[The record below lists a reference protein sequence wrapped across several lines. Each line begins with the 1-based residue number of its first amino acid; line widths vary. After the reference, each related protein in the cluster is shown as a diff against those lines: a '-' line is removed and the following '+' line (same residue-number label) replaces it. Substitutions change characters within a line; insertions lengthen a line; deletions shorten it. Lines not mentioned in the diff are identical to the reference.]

1 MQRYNFQFTGQRF
14 YRIEGGRLAG
24 QLRDVAYQATT
35 TDFWGSMRVV
45 GGPQTYVLGGAFN
58 CGKAQPGQVA
68 RSATA
73 ARWRCSRAS
82 TSSTPS
88 RRRVDE
94 QLVASAGRRREGA
107 GRLQRR
113 RAGRLRGGELEANLR
128 WANNSLTTNGAMRSR
143 QVVVVSFV
151 DGGAGMAA
159 GTVARTG
166 NPDVEELVAASEQAA
181 HDAGPAEDAVPLI
194 ASGPAGERRQVPA
207 TGTPTR
213 GDLDR
218 GVRRVRAGAGGGL
231 RRRPRPRRPAVRLR
245 RALHD
250 HDLPRHLDG
259 PAAAARPAHRP
270 GRAQRQEHHYSRSVW
285 AGVGTRDFRDVS
297 VADLAAD
304 VERRLGW
311 AQRRVEPAA
320 GRYETVL
327 PPSAVSDLMLYAY
340 WTMEARDADEGRNV
354 YAARAAATASATGWP
369 SLPLTLRSDPH
380 EPGLEACPFQVVSGS
395 SGSASVFDNGMAT
408 PAVDW
413 ISGGV
418 LTNLIRPRAWAL
430 KTTAPATAA
439 VDNLVLEQP
448 GATASLDEMVAATD
462 RGLLLTTLWYIREV
476 DPQTLLLT
484 GLTRDGVFL
493 VEGGEV
499 TGAVNNFRF
508 NESPVDLLGRI
519 TEVGRTE
526 RTLPR
531 EWSDWF
537 TRAAM
542 PAVRVPGL
550 QHEQRQPGQLSRVA
564 RRAPGS
570 SFTHPTAPLPQ
581 QSHPHRRFHQVSAVP
596 PTAPRKP

>member
-1 MQRYNFQFTGQRF
+1 MSWSRPQDVV
-14 YRIEGGRLAG
+14 EKALAASTA
-24 QLRDVAYQATT
+24 D
-35 TDFWGSMRVV
+35 
-45 GGPQTYVLGGAFN
+45 
-58 CGKAQPGQVA
+58 GQVA
-68 RSATA
+68 FVVE
-73 ARWRCSRAS
+73 
-82 TSSTPS
+82 SS
-88 RRRVDE
+88 
-94 QLVASAGRRREGA
+94 
-107 GRLQRR
+107 
-113 RAGRLRGGELEANLR
+113 EANLR

-181 HDAGPAEDAVPLI
+181 RDAGPAEDAVPLI
-194 ASGPAGERRQVPA
+194 GPGP
-207 TGTPTR
+207 
-213 GDLDR
+213 D
-218 GVRRVRAGAGGGL
+218 AGAPPGAGDWDADPADTSIAVFRDVAPALGEAFGGARDRDERLFGFAQHGMSTTYLGTSTGL
-231 RRRPRPRRPAVRLR
+231 RLR
-245 RALHD
+245 HD
-250 HDLPRHLDG
+250 QPT
-259 PAAAARPAHRP
+259 
-270 GRAQRQEHHYSRSVW
+270 GRVELNGKSSDMSRSVW
-285 AGVGTRDFRDVS
+285 SGVGTRDFLDVS
-297 VADLAAD
+297 VADLVAD
-304 VERRLGW
+304 VQRGLGW
-311 AQRRVEPAA
+311 SQRRVELPA
-320 GRYETVL
+320 GRYETLL
-327 PPSAVSDLMLYAY
+327 PPSAVSDLMIYAY

-354 YAARAAATASATGWP
+354 YAKPGGGNRVGDRLAA
-369 SLPLTLRSDPH
+369 LPLTLRSDPF

-430 KTTAPATAA
+430 RTTAPATAA

-519 TEVGRTE
+519 TQAGRTE

-531 EWSDWF
+531 EWNDWF

-542 PAVRVPGL
+542 PAVRVPDFNM
-550 QHEQRQPGQLSRVA
+550 
-564 RRAPGS
+564 S
-570 SFTHPTAPLPQ
+570 S
-581 QSHPHRRFHQVSAVP
+581 VSPAS
-596 PTAPRKP
+596 